1 MHLIPWMFRIAFISA
16 GLLFLTLG
24 AFLML
29 KKKLP
34 KFRPFDTQEPLTGM
48 RLTFPGG
55 LRILGALWIF
65 IGMLS
70 IFFGLMSL
78 L

>member
-1 MHLIPWMFRIAFISA
+1 MNFIPWIFRTAFISA

-24 AFLML
+24 AFLIL

-34 KFRPFDTQEPLTGM
+34 AFLPFGTQEPLTGL
-48 RLTFPGG
+48 RITFPGG